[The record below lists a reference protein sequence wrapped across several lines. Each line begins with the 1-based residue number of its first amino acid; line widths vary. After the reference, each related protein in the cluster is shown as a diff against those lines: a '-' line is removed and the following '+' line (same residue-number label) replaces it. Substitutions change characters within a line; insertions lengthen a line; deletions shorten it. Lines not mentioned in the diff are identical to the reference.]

1 MELRVLL
8 FDDISDIGKL
18 DGLFVDT
25 NILQEISE
33 ITPSSLIDVS
43 EDTVLE
49 LGVVLVA
56 LVVVN
61 FFIHLV
67 SEDVLVSQKV
77 LDLRFINWHLL
88 LVGPLHGVFVM
99 LEGVLQ
105 SEVLLFTD
113 FGKLLFEVVRA
124 GLIDEIVR

>member
-18 DGLFVDT
+18 DGLLIDT

-61 FFIHLV
+61 FFIHFV

-113 FGKLLFEVVRA
+113 FCKLLFEVVRA